1 MSLITKVKEDMVKEI
16 AELKQQQIQNKSP
29 PAATTIPKQPP
40 SPQIPSTSTVLMN
53 PYTQALLMNPHL
65 APRQQ

>member
-1 MSLITKVKEDMVKEI
+1 MGKEI

-29 PAATTIPKQPP
+29 AVATTIPKQPP
-40 SPQIPSTSTVLMN
+40 SPQVLMN

-65 APRQQ
+65 APHQQ